1 MSDEN
6 RPLPI
11 PPKTPFGRKRQDEE
25 TPQEPLMA
33 DQLAMAA
40 ATGSL
45 EEYMKK
51 NLPDNEHAQRLAMM
65 MMGMTGM
72 MQGMPQ
78 PNAAPDAAAPSGTA
92 HENESGSGV
101 QVPEDL
107 QQAVMSGDLEKLKGL
122 LIREHQKRSGEK
134 MIRPAEEGLS
144 ESAPQSGIEKEVL
157 DQLISI
163 ASDNSVSL
171 DWLIMRSLRVYI
183 QEYRRTGRL

>member
-1 MSDEN
+1 
-6 RPLPI
+6 
-11 PPKTPFGRKRQDEE
+11 
-25 TPQEPLMA
+25 
-33 DQLAMAA
+33 
-40 ATGSL
+40 
-45 EEYMKK
+45 
-51 NLPDNEHAQRLAMM
+51 
-65 MMGMTGM
+65 
-72 MQGMPQ
+72 
-78 PNAAPDAAAPSGTA
+78 
-92 HENESGSGV
+92 
-101 QVPEDL
+101 
-107 QQAVMSGDLEKLKGL
+107 MSGDLEKLKGL